1 MATSSDTAPDDREF
15 EPTTSVCPFCGVGCT
30 LTYDPDTGKT
40 TGEAGPVNTRGEIC
54 PKGAA
59 AFEMVDDDDR
69 LTTPLVREDGELVP
83 ASWEEAFDRVEGEFG
98 RVLEEHGPG
107 ALGFFSSSSCTNE
120 ENYLLQK
127 IARVLGTNSVD
138 NCARLCHS
146 STVAALS
153 DRFGAGAMTNTLDDL
168 TEADVFLATGANPA
182 EQHPVIFRSYMLPAI
197 RDGTTFIHVDPRA
210 NATTEAAD
218 VHLPVKPGHDIPLL
232 NAMAKVVLE
241 EGLVDEEFVDERVD
255 NFEVYEAF
263 LADVDV
269 EENADLAGVDPDDL
283 RAAARAFGEADRA
296 AAFSGMGM
304 SQHQS
309 GTDNVHALINLVV
322 LTGNVGKRGTGV
334 NPLRGQNNVQGAG
347 DVGALP
353 DVLPG
358 YESVTDPEARERV
371 AEVWGVE
378 PPAEPGLTEV
388 EVTHGMG
395 EEIHAA
401 YVFAENPAVS
411 EPHLSKVR
419 EKLDAIDFL
428 VVQDIFLSETAE
440 HADVVLPGSAWA
452 EKAGTFT
459 NTDRQVQ
466 RVRPMTDAPPGEARL
481 DLEILAEFGN
491 RVADYEFDD
500 DPKAVFD
507 EMTEVNPL
515 YAGINY
521 ADVDDGSVRWPYP
534 EGADSGRQ
542 VLHEGTFANGE
553 RTTDLHLVDHV
564 APADEVGEDQLVL
577 TTGRVLQHFNS
588 GAVTRQSG
596 TLMKLRNENAL
607 QIHPRNAEERGI
619 EDGDTVVVENDRG
632 RTQVT
637 AEVTPAIRPDTVFMT
652 FHCADP
658 LVNDLTGDHLDPVA
672 GIPEY
677 KHTSVHVTVA
687 GDGESG

>member
-1 MATSSDTAPDDREF
+1 MATTDDYNLDDREF
-15 EPTTSVCPFCGVGCT
+15 EPKTSVCPFCGVGCT
-30 LTYDPDTGKT
+30 LTYEPKSGKS
-40 TGEAGPVNTRGEIC
+40 TGEGGPVNAKGEIC

-59 AFEMVDDDDR
+59 AFEMVDNDDR
-69 LTTPLVREDGELVP
+69 LTSPLVREGGELVP
-83 ASWEEAFDRVEGEFG
+83 ASWGEAFDRIEDEFG
-98 RVLEEHGPG
+98 QVLDDYGPE

-153 DRFGAGAMTNTLDDL
+153 DRFGAGAMTNTLDDI
-168 TEADVFLATGANPA
+168 TEGDVFLATGANPA
-182 EQHPVIFRSYMLPAI
+182 EQHPVIFRSYLLPAI
-197 RDGTTFIHVDPRA
+197 RDGTTFIHIDPRE

-218 VHLPVKPGHDIPLL
+218 FHLPVKPGHDIPLL

-241 EGLVDEEFVDERVD
+241 GDLVDEGFVEERVD
-255 NFEVYEAF
+255 NFDVYEEF

-283 RAAARAFGEADRA
+283 REAARAFGEADRA

-371 AEVWGVE
+371 GDVWGVE

-395 EEIHAA
+395 EDIHAA

-419 EKLDAIDFL
+419 EKLDSIDFL
-428 VVQDIFLSETAE
+428 VVHDIFLSETAE

-452 EKAGTFT
+452 EKSGTFT

-466 RVRPMTDAPPGEARL
+466 RVRPMTDSPPGEARL

-491 RVADYEFDD
+491 RVADYEFAD
-500 DPKAVFD
+500 DPKTVFD
-507 EMTEVNPL
+507 EMTRINPL
-515 YAGINY
+515 YAGINFD
-521 ADVDDGSVRWPYP
+521 DVSDGSVRWPYP
-534 EGADSGRQ
+534 EGADAGRQ
-542 VLHEGTFANGE
+542 VLHDEMFANGE

-607 QIHPRNAEERGI
+607 QIHPQNAADRGI

-677 KHTSVHVTVA
+677 KHTSVHVRVVPDETA
-687 GDGESG
+687 D

>member
-1 MATSSDTAPDDREF
+1 MATTGDTTDDDREF

-30 LTYDPDTGKT
+30 LTYDPKTGKS
-40 TGEAGPVNTRGEIC
+40 TGEAGPVNTKGEIC

-59 AFEMVDDDDR
+59 AFEMVDNDDR
-69 LTTPLVREDGELVP
+69 LTSPLVREGDELVP
-83 ASWEEAFDRVEGEFG
+83 ASWDEAFDRIEAEFG
-98 RVLEEHGPG
+98 AVLDDHGPE

-197 RDGTTFIHVDPRA
+197 RDGTTFVHVDPRE
-210 NATTEAAD
+210 NATTDAAD

-232 NAMAKVVLE
+232 NAMAKVVVE
-241 EGLVDEEFVDERVD
+241 EDLVDEEFVEERVD
-255 NFEVYEAF
+255 NFEVFEEF

-283 RAAARAFGEADRA
+283 REAARAFGEADRA

-371 AEVWGVE
+371 ADVWGVE

-388 EVTHGMG
+388 EVTHAMG
-395 EEIHAA
+395 EDIHAA

-419 EKLDAIDFL
+419 ERLDAIDLL
-428 VVQDIFLSETAE
+428 VVHDVFLSETAE

-452 EKAGTFT
+452 
-459 NTDRQVQ
+459 
-466 RVRPMTDAPPGEARL
+466 
-481 DLEILAEFGN
+481 
-491 RVADYEFDD
+491 
-500 DPKAVFD
+500 
-507 EMTEVNPL
+507 
-515 YAGINY
+515 
-521 ADVDDGSVRWPYP
+521 
-534 EGADSGRQ
+534 
-542 VLHEGTFANGE
+542 
-553 RTTDLHLVDHV
+553 
-564 APADEVGEDQLVL
+564 
-577 TTGRVLQHFNS
+577 
-588 GAVTRQSG
+588 
-596 TLMKLRNENAL
+596 
-607 QIHPRNAEERGI
+607 
-619 EDGDTVVVENDRG
+619 
-632 RTQVT
+632 
-637 AEVTPAIRPDTVFMT
+637 
-652 FHCADP
+652 
-658 LVNDLTGDHLDPVA
+658 
-672 GIPEY
+672 
-677 KHTSVHVTVA
+677 
-687 GDGESG
+687 